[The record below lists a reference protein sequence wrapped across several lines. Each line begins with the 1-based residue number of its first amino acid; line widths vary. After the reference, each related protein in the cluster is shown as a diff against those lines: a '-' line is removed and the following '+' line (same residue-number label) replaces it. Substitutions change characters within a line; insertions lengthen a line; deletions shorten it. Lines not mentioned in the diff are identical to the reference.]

1 MENVRFYMINI
12 FKENLNLL
20 FDVLINHPIVF
31 LLAIL
36 CVLACVALAVLTL
49 YLIGKFQVLQY
60 PFLLFVGFLIANF
73 YIEILLRIFKLFN

>member
-1 MENVRFYMINI
+1 MIDI
-12 FKENLNLL
+12 FKTKWQIIVDAMLN
-20 FDVLINHPIVF
+20 HSIVF

-36 CVLACVALAVLTL
+36 CVLACVALAVITL